1 MAPESAYTAGPGAP
15 STPKEKTP
23 TPKRVESPK
32 GGVEVLVHSPVATTG
47 QTRLQRAKHHYLKAK
62 QAVDSSRNLRRD
74 IKETILGSLDEL
86 KKLIIESEADLK
98 AERAR
103 KGAGGSVKGVS
114 TTKDADTT
122 FTVPSD
128 SRLST
133 KLDEHSRLLLE
144 SNERMKALQ
153 EQLTRCSRSAE
164 DQQRSYACVAAVRPQ
179 QPARPAALHSV
190 VVTSKDEEDT
200 GEEVLGKE
208 PNHYSA
214 KLLAKVFYPE
224 DEVNKDTE
232 EQGKVRDESN
242 AIIKDLRYD
251 SINFPK
257 FTEEEIEM
265 NLTQKSSLK

>member
-1 MAPESAYTAGPGAP
+1 MEKWEEAVSGSACTAEPGAPSTSKRKTLTPERVESTKGVGVAPESAYTAGPGAP
-15 STPKEKTP
+15 STSKEKTP

-133 KLDEHSRLLLE
+133 KLDEHSRLLE

-164 DQQRSYACVAAVRPQ
+164 DQQRSYAGVAAVRPQ

-200 GEEVLGKE
+200 GEEVLGKG
-208 PNHYSA
+208 
-214 KLLAKVFYPE
+214 
-224 DEVNKDTE
+224 D
-232 EQGKVRDESN
+232 
-242 AIIKDLRYD
+242 
-251 SINFPK
+251 
-257 FTEEEIEM
+257 
-265 NLTQKSSLK
+265 